1 MVQVALKFPIFFNFL
16 IQWKLKMIELL
27 MRILVYGATLSGIY
41 ALIASGFTLIFG
53 VSRIMNFSHGA
64 FFILGAYFGIAL
76 IHGIGLN
83 PYLSTIIS
91 ILMVGLL
98 AAAMYKSIISPVRE
112 HEVMV
117 IIVTLAFALI
127 VEQVILLT
135 FGEHGIS
142 FPSVIEGV
150 VIVGTVLIPSMRL
163 FVLAVAIIALIMLWT
178 FIGKTRLGKEITAA
192 SQDAEAAMLMGL
204 DVDRL
209 LIVTVFISAILAA
222 LGGVLYAQVYAA
234 NPFMVLKSLIFAF
247 AIVILGGLGSVKG
260 SIIAAFIVGYILTA
274 VIVLYGARW
283 SEFVAL
289 FLIIAI
295 LVLRPSGLLGVK
307 EQ

>member
-1 MVQVALKFPIFFNFL
+1 
-16 IQWKLKMIELL
+16 MIELL

-53 VSRIMNFSHGA
+53 VSRIMNFAHGA

-76 IHGIGLN
+76 INGIGLD

-91 ILMVGLL
+91 MLMVGFL
-98 AAAMYKSIISPVRE
+98 ATVVYKGIISPVRK
-112 HEVMV
+112 HEVMI

-127 VEQVILLT
+127 LEQFILLT

-142 FPSVIEGV
+142 FPSVIRGV
-150 VIVGTVLIPSMRL
+150 TSIGAVLIPIMRL
-163 FVLAVAIIALIMLWT
+163 FVLAVAIIALILLWI

-192 SQDAEAAMLMGL
+192 SQDAEAATLMGL
-204 DVDRL
+204 NVDRL
-209 LIVTVFISAILAA
+209 FMVTVFISAILAA
-222 LGGVLYAQVYAA
+222 LGGALYAQVYAA

-247 AIVILGGLGSVKG
+247 AIVILGGLGSVRG

-283 SEFVAL
+283 SELVAVL
-289 FLIIAI
+289 IIIAI
-295 LVLRPSGLLGVK
+295 LVLRPAGLFGVK
-307 EQ
+307 E

>member
-1 MVQVALKFPIFFNFL
+1 
-16 IQWKLKMIELL
+16 MIELL

-83 PYLSTIIS
+83 PYLSIIIS
-91 ILMVGLL
+91 ILIVGLL

>member
-1 MVQVALKFPIFFNFL
+1 
-16 IQWKLKMIELL
+16 MIELV
-27 MRILVYGATLSGIY
+27 MRILIYGATLSGIY

-76 IHGIGLN
+76 INGIGLN
-83 PYLSTIIS
+83 PYLSSIIS

-98 AAAMYKSIISPVRE
+98 AAAIYKSIISPVRD

-127 VEQVILLT
+127 IEQIILLT

-142 FPSVIEGV
+142 FSSVIKGV
-150 VIVGTVLIPSMRL
+150 VIIGTVIIPSIRL
-163 FVLAVAIIALIMLWT
+163 FVLAVAIIALIMLWI

-209 LIVTVFISAILAA
+209 LIITVFVSAILAG

-234 NPFMVLKSLIFAF
+234 NPFMILKSLIFAF

-260 SIIAAFIVGYILTA
+260 SIIASFIVGYILTA

-289 FLIIAI
+289 FMIIAI
-295 LVLRPSGLLGVK
+295 LVLRPAGLFGVK

>member
-1 MVQVALKFPIFFNFL
+1 
-16 IQWKLKMIELL
+16 MIELL

-53 VSRIMNFSHGA
+53 VSRIMNFAHGA

-192 SQDAEAAMLMGL
+192 SQDAEAAMLIGL
-204 DVDRL
+204 DVGRL

-234 NPFMVLKSLIFAF
+234 NPFIILKSLIFAF

-260 SIIAAFIVGYILTA
+260 SIIASFIVGYILTA
-274 VIVLYGARW
+274 MIVLYGARW
-283 SEFVAL
+283 SELVAL
-289 FLIIAI
+289 LIIIAI
-295 LVLRPSGLLGVK
+295 LVLRPAGLLGAK
-307 EQ
+307 EL